1 MKLLSLIIL
10 IIGGGAAA
18 AGCGTQCNA
27 SCISPGFY
35 AYTPTGLPSPLVDVT
50 ADSPCVAKL
59 FPGDGGPAG
68 LTVTDDVATQGAVCI
83 LHGHLADGQVVTA
96 TVTYG
101 QQAVPACC
109 PFFLASG
116 GDFTL
121 SDAGTGGG

>member
-1 MKLLSLIIL
+1 MIL
-10 IIGGGAAA
+10 IFGTAVVA
-18 AGCGTQCNA
+18 AGCGNNCPTA

-68 LTVTDDVATQGAVCI
+68 LTVTDDAATQGAVCV
-83 LHGHLADGQVVTA
+83 LHGHLGDGQVVTA
-96 TVTYG
+96 TVTFG
-101 QQAVPACC
+101 RPTGTCC
-109 PFFLASG
+109 VSFMPSG

-121 SDAGTGGG
+121 SDAGTEGE